1 MTNIVVANEEG
12 VPVASGAFSIDILTP
27 EVCEYLGGDK
37 DDDTGTGKNNP
48 PVTPPTNEQEEE
60 EDDEPELDPVD
71 GLDGYDVRFDTETPL
86 LNNPIDLTIQLIPDN
101 IVPASYTKSLSILM
115 QKKSGTKWVEDD
127 ASNYTL
133 TIPTVSATFTKTA
146 LRTKTWANA
155 ITIKS
160 A

>member
-37 DDDTGTGKNNP
+37 DDDTGTGKNN
-48 PVTPPTNEQEEE
+48 
-60 EDDEPELDPVD
+60 
-71 GLDGYDVRFDTETPL
+71 RFDTETPL